1 MDDRQIV
8 RLNNLN
14 HCTITPPSSSNTS
27 EDTSTRPPT
36 TICIKCKNKVD
47 AFLAW
52 KETAWTVQSHFKI
65 KTELMDEESHHNI
78 HYNRHIRHQLSG
90 VKSEKL
96 PPGHR
101 SSNDSCID
109 EDYDSAASCSSA
121 PGTPRSSSPSATRRP
136 LSRQEDE
143 YSQDSRLSR
152 DEGSRARQH
161 DECSQGSASAARRS
175 LSRQDES
182 SQDSRLSPEEG
193 SRARLLE
200 EIMEP
205 VVKIEEESVDM
216 SVPSCEVIYGGR
228 GGGSV
233 PSCEGMDYGDPDST
247 QQLVI
252 DEDGPDENR
261 LHREEQMRIQHFL
274 NRGGANSILRSLIS
288 SELPIVRPLGSSESA
303 VLTNRTNL
311 PISPALPPFKL
322 EDDKCLVVTTH
333 ENGTKTASYRRK
345 QKHPLRNGHEI
356 AAEETCALRSSS
368 SSPSISSHHTSTVII
383 TPTTHPDHTHTVPSQ
398 PSSPSPKKARRSM
411 YPFNYL
417 LEAID
422 FTSRQS
428 SPDNTSDLVGTS
440 SGSEEREVP
449 QSSTQSYR
457 NSLNRQEDN
466 QHSSSNQLSETQLQ
480 QHHQAV
486 LEDLRRD
493 DRHRQDR
500 QSNEQQQRH
509 QESQGEHGS
518 RTQDSVEHNNHD
530 YTAQQPQGRQQV
542 FSIKL
547 NPNLLSP
554 TSNHIPTTLTNG
566 YFTGGDLKAAHEISL
581 KTLLSS
587 NQSAPAPPTI
597 LKKARGRSTVLSN
610 GSRESP
616 RPSPS
621 PSPSPVCMSPTP
633 PSLVPISYNGVEESA
648 RASPKFRINST
659 VLPVGQIIPK
669 RADLT
674 CTNCNT
680 KVTTIW
686 RRYPSGEMVCNACGL
701 YYRLHCRPRPVS
713 MRRDNIHPRKRRPKN
728 AKQHSHHHSHHHH
741 DSGDNKS
748 LSSGDESSSISLHSF
763 ISASLH
769 HAPFNV
775 GAPGGNSPPSHYAL
789 NLSPLCEDNLP
800 LNLAAGPPAGELAR

>member
-1 MDDRQIV
+1 
-8 RLNNLN
+8 
-14 HCTITPPSSSNTS
+14 
-27 EDTSTRPPT
+27 
-36 TICIKCKNKVD
+36 
-47 AFLAW
+47 
-52 KETAWTVQSHFKI
+52 
-65 KTELMDEESHHNI
+65 
-78 HYNRHIRHQLSG
+78 
-90 VKSEKL
+90 
-96 PPGHR
+96 
-101 SSNDSCID
+101 
-109 EDYDSAASCSSA
+109 AA
-121 PGTPRSSSPSATRRP
+121 RRP

-274 NRGGANSILRSLIS
+274 NRGTLGFEWAKMVLSQKLPVPS
-288 SELPIVRPLGSSESA
+288 S
-303 VLTNRTNL
+303 
-311 PISPALPPFKL
+311 
-322 EDDKCLVVTTH
+322 
-333 ENGTKTASYRRK
+333 
-345 QKHPLRNGHEI
+345 
-356 AAEETCALRSSS
+356 SSS

-509 QESQGEHGS
+509 QESQSEHGS

-530 YTAQQPQGRQQV
+530 YTVAQQPQGRQQV

-566 YFTGGDLKAAHEISL
+566 YFNGGDLKAAHEISL

-659 VLPVGQIIPK
+659 VLPVGQRYLII
-669 RADLT
+669 
-674 CTNCNT
+674 
-680 KVTTIW
+680 
-686 RRYPSGEMVCNACGL
+686 
-701 YYRLHCRPRPVS
+701 
-713 MRRDNIHPRKRRPKN
+713 
-728 AKQHSHHHSHHHH
+728 
-741 DSGDNKS
+741 DSG
-748 LSSGDESSSISLHSF
+748 I
-763 ISASLH
+763 
-769 HAPFNV
+769 
-775 GAPGGNSPPSHYAL
+775 
-789 NLSPLCEDNLP
+789 
-800 LNLAAGPPAGELAR
+800 AAGH